1 MTHPGKA
8 ALHRLTLLRTEKV
21 GETGIALGSILDY
34 VATLETEIDR
44 LRAAPQE
51 RQPYDLRLQIG
62 RALDGLVCDEST
74 PEQVDAFIETF
85 AAFGLRVSDAL
96 GSEPVGFA
104 DPVDIRVTGRAFDVR
119 RAANGRF
126 TAALYLTDTTNVAK
140 GTNNDR

>member
-8 ALHRLTLLRTEKV
+8 ALHRLSLLRTEKV

-62 RALDGLVCDEST
+62 RALDRLVCDEST
-74 PEQVDAFIETF
+74 PEQVDAFVETF
-85 AAFGLRVSDAL
+85 AAFGLRVSRAL
-96 GSEPVGFA
+96 RAEPVGFA
-104 DPVDIRVTGRAFDVR
+104 DPIDIRVTGRSFDVR
-119 RAANGRF
+119 RSANGRF
-126 TAALYLTDTTNVAK
+126 TVALFREDTSTPAK
-140 GTNNDR
+140 EGS